1 MIVQLTVVENIL
13 GSDGYA
19 GWNDLVLG
27 RSGRLNRDVLHASA
41 KLELLRI
48 VGPVR
53 QVNGPHFM
61 IDPRPR
67 IVPEVRTHHEA
78 KGDFPQTLGEMARC
92 LDPDSE
98 LSGLGPTFHSDCF
111 PADTGPLVD
120 AYLSLRQPPLPGFP
134 CSHFELTRWIS
145 GFPGST
151 IALAIALRAASL

>member
-19 GWNDLVLG
+19 GWKNLVLG
-27 RSGRLNRDVLHASA
+27 RPGRLNRDVLHASA

-48 VGPVR
+48 VGSVR

-67 IVPEVRTHHEA
+67 IVPEIRTHHEA
-78 KGDFPQTLGEMARC
+78 KGDFLEPLWEMARC
-92 LDPDSE
+92 LDPDFE

-111 PADTGPLVD
+111 SANPGSLVD
-120 AYLSLRQPPLPGFP
+120 AYLGLRQPPLPGFP